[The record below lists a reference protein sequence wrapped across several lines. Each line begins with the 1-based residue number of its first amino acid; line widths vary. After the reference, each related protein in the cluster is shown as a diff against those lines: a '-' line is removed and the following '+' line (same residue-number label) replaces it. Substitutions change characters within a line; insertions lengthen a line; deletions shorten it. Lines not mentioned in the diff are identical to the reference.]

1 MAGTG
6 YGVQAAYLLTDRS
19 DCLIVCHMGNYYSQH
34 LDRTFA
40 ALRDPTRR
48 AMLARRVAAL
58 TISLIAFAAVGAARA
73 GADKDPYVSMAP
85 IEHYLMA
92 NQADEIA
99 QARSA
104 APPSIS
110 DDAGVLTLDSHG
122 YKIAVKGK
130 NGFVCLVQRAWFSG
144 LDDTEF
150 WNPKLRAPICFNQQ
164 GARSVLP
171 TFLKRTNWVLAGATK
186 AQLIDRTKAALAANE
201 IPAPEVGTITY
212 MMAKNAYLGDR
223 AAGPWHPHLMFFLPR
238 IDVAEWGA
246 NVPGSPVMGA
256 EGATEPWTIFFV
268 PVANWSDGTPDA
280 HPVH

>member
-1 MAGTG
+1 MPSMIPMNRVLK
-6 YGVQAAYLLTDRS
+6 VQDPGSVGKAA
-19 DCLIVCHMGNYYSQH
+19 
-34 LDRTFA
+34 RTTA
-40 ALRDPTRR
+40 
-48 AMLARRVAAL
+48 AAL

-73 GADKDPYVSMAP
+73 RVDKDPYATMAP

-110 DDAGVLTLDSHG
+110 NDADVLILDKHG
-122 YKIAVKGK
+122 YATAVKGK

-150 WNPKLRAPICFNQQ
+150 WNPKERAPICFNPP

-171 TFLKRTNWVLAGATK
+171 ALLKRTNWVLTGATK
-186 AQLIDRTKAALAANE
+186 AEIIDRTKAALAANE
-201 IPAPEVGTITY
+201 MPAPEVGTMTY
-212 MMAKNAYLGDR
+212 MMAKNAYHSDR
-223 AAGPWHPHLMFFLPR
+223 VAGPWHPHLMFFLPR

-246 NVPGSPVMGA
+246 NVPSSPVMGA
-256 EGATEPWTIFFV
+256 GNATEPWTVFFV